1 MRWWNIR
8 TDINDMELIIPTHR
22 IIPRVWGFL
31 VLVLV
36 SLLLLFGSFW
46 VFFFWQV
53 RRTACKLTYRKR
65 NRSKLIESKIE
76 ERNLKS
82 IQIKIRRSL
91 GSALKSYTQKKKIQD
106 VDMCLDPYDRATLSQ
121 KDISNFKRTI
131 ASYFLVNKMKC

>member
-8 TDINDMELIIPTHR
+8 TDINDMELIIPTHK
-22 IIPRVWGFL
+22 IIPRIWGFL

-91 GSALKSYTQKKKIQD
+91 GSALKSYTQKKKNSRRRYVSRPIWQSNIKSKRYQQ
-106 VDMCLDPYDRATLSQ
+106 LQ
-121 KDISNFKRTI
+121 KNHSKLFF
-131 ASYFLVNKMKC
+131 S